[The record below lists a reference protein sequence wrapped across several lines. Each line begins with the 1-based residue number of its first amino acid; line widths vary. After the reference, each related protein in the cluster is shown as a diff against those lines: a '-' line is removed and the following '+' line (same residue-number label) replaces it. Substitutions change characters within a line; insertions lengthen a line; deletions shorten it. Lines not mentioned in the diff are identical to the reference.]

1 MAWNE
6 PGGGDKDPWSG
17 GRGGDQG
24 PPDLDEVF
32 RQFRRRFGGLFGGG
46 GPRRGGGGG
55 GSATGIGFGFL
66 LGIALL
72 VWLASG
78 IYIVD
83 EAERGI
89 VLRLGRYTQTVGPGP
104 HWHIPYPVEQVFKVN
119 VKRVD
124 EVKHRAQMLTKDV
137 NLVQMTVSVQYKVI
151 DPKAYLFSVR
161 DPEYTLQEVTESALR
176 EVVGTKTLDEILS
189 KAGGRDVVVQEMEK
203 NVQALLESYN
213 TGLQVVKVNMES
225 PQPPQAVQAAF
236 QDAIKAEEDEDR
248 YKKQAE
254 AYERDIIPKA
264 EGEAQRIVQEAE
276 GYKQMVID
284 NARGETSQFLQT
296 LKAYR
301 EAPEISRRRLYI
313 ETMEAV
319 LSSVSKVVIDVDESG
334 NLLYLPLDRMLGV
347 DSAAGNSSS
356 GSPLFRSPPPLASG
370 SRTNGNGRR
379 AGTPL
384 REGR

>member
-1 MAWNE
+1 MVWNE
-6 PGGGDKDPWSG
+6 PGGGGKDPWSG
-17 GRGGDQG
+17 GGRGDQG

-32 RQFRRRFGGLFGGG
+32 RQLRRRFGGIFGRGGG
-46 GPRRGGGGG
+46 RRGGGNGH
-55 GSATGIGFGFL
+55 AAGIGFGFL
-66 LGIALL
+66 LGLAVL

-89 VLRLGRYTQTVGPGP
+89 VLRLGRYTATVGPGP
-104 HWHIPYPVEQVFKVN
+104 HWHIPYPIEQVFKVN

-124 EVKHRAQMLTKDV
+124 EVRHRAQMLTKDV
-137 NLVQMTVSVQYKVI
+137 NLVQMSVSVQYRVM
-151 DPKAYLFSVR
+151 DPKDYLFSVR
-161 DPEYTLQEVTESALR
+161 DPEYTLEEATESALR
-176 EVVGTKTLDEILS
+176 EVVGTKKLDDILS
-189 KAGGRDVVVQEMEK
+189 KAGGRDVIVQEMEK
-203 NVQALLESYN
+203 KVQALLDSYH
-213 TGLQVVKVNMES
+213 TGLRVVKVNMES

-264 EGEAQRIVQEAE
+264 EGEAQRIIQEAE

-284 NARGETSQFLQT
+284 NARGETSRFLQT
-296 LKAYR
+296 LEAYR
-301 EAPEISRRRLYI
+301 RAPEISRKRLYL

-319 LSSVSKVVIDVDESG
+319 LANVSKIVIDTDQGG
-334 NLLYLPLDRMLGV
+334 NLLYLPLDRMMGAEGA
-347 DSAAGNSSS
+347 AAGAA
-356 GSPLFRSPPPLASG
+356 SPPLRPPATAHDTG
-370 SRTNGNGRR
+370 GDGGHRR
-379 AGTPL
+379 LPVPL

>member
-32 RQFRRRFGGLFGGG
+32 RQFRRRFGSLFGGG

-55 GSATGIGFGFL
+55 NATGIGFGFL

-89 VLRLGRYTQTVGPGP
+89 VLRLGRYTETVGPGP
-104 HWHIPYPVEQVFKVN
+104 HWHIPYPIEQVFKVN

-151 DPKAYLFSVR
+151 DPRAYLFSVR

-301 EAPEISRRRLYI
+301 EAPEISRRRLYL

-319 LSSVSKVVIDVDESG
+319 LSSVSKVVIDVDASG
-334 NLLYLPLDRMLGV
+334 NLLYLPLDRMLDGETSPRLRS
-347 DSAAGNSSS
+347 D
-356 GSPLFRSPPPLASG
+356 SPLFRSPPAGSG
-370 SRTNGNGRR
+370 SRNSGNGRR
-379 AGTPL
+379 GKIPL